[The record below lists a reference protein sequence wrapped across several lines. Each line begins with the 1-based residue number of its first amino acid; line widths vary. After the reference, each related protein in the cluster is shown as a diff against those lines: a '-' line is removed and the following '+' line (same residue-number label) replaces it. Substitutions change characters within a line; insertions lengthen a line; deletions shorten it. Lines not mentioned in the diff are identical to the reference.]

1 MRAFSNSWFAM
12 AFSMRCTMNLIRF
25 WTSVISSGNE
35 VWRSFTRAPASS
47 MRSIALSGRKRS
59 GIYAIGMRYSEVD
72 GVVGVSDR
80 VELLVAV
87 LNAEQNLGG
96 VAFIRRRNLDGLETA
111 LERTVFF
118 DRLAI
123 LARRSRADTLNFTAR
138 QSRFQDV
145 GRV

>member
-1 MRAFSNSWFAM
+1 MITDVHGAEIRKYLLPAEREQIVRYIFITKLQKGQKERTLAGAARSCKYYGYLRGG
-12 AFSMRCTMNLIRF
+12 RC
-25 WTSVISSGNE
+25 SS
-35 VWRSFTRAPASS
+35 ASS
-47 MRSIALSGRKRS
+47 EI
-59 GIYAIGMRYSEVD
+59 D
-72 GVVGVSDR
+72 GVVAVSDR
-80 VELLVAV
+80 VELFVAV

-96 VAFIRRRNLDGLETA
+96 VAFIRRRNLDDLETA

>member
-1 MRAFSNSWFAM
+1 M
-12 AFSMRCTMNLIRF
+12 AFSIRWAMNLMRF

-35 VWRSFTRAPASS
+35 VWRSFTRSRLIDEIDCLIGQEAV
-47 MRSIALSGRKRS
+47 RNI
-59 GIYAIGMRYSEVD
+59 AIGMRNREVD
-72 GVVGVSDR
+72 GVVGVGDR